1 MERRASSSRAGLAG
15 VIAALVACTLLA
27 ATHRNGGAPTALT
40 GWLATGKAGEPKFY
54 EPPAEAAAQGGI
66 SGANSNP
73 FHSNGANY
81 GTGSAAGP
89 LDGKNVD
96 SSIPMA
102 LMQPKWAAREGREAA
117 SHSLAQP
124 FLVPLEANGLPV
136 ASADVT
142 PLGEYAP
149 KTPQY
154 TNPLAQ
160 FIPNVTY
167 VEDGDDVVGFEG
179 PSDVAE
185 EAAAEEAEE
194 KTGEEPVVSEEKEI
208 NIMKSALRSVEAR
221 KGNVKDLVAK
231 LESAEAREE
240 GVAAA
245 WQRKPQAMA
254 KLHNDLVQENALL
267 KEHRCCALA
276 VRCPIMAH
284 VVRKCLPYIASLTC
298 GYCGPRQVGG
308 AADPPEDCSVPAHGH
323 LQAQPA
329 PDQVLIH

>member
-1 MERRASSSRAGLAG
+1 MFT
-15 VIAALVACTLLA
+15 ALVACTLLA
-27 ATHRNGGAPTALT
+27 ATHNNGSSPTALT
-40 GWLATGKAGEPKFY
+40 GWLATGKAGPPLFY

-66 SGANSNP
+66 SGSNSNP

-81 GTGSAAGP
+81 GTGSASGP
-89 LDGKNVD
+89 LDGKNAD
-96 SSIPMA
+96 TSIPMA

-124 FLVPLEANGLPV
+124 FLVPLEANGMPV

-179 PSDVAE
+179 PADVAE
-185 EAAAEEAEE
+185 EIAEEDAEAAEE
-194 KTGEEPVVSEEKEI
+194 KTGEEPVMSEEKEI
-208 NIMKSALRSVEAR
+208 NLMKSALRSVEAR

-254 KLHNDLVQENALL
+254 KLQNDLVQENALL
-267 KEHRCCALA
+267 QEHRYFI
-276 VRCPIMAH
+276 VRRGCSRC
-284 VVRKCLPYIASLTC
+284 VLFERK
-298 GYCGPRQVGG
+298 
-308 AADPPEDCSVPAHGH
+308 
-323 LQAQPA
+323 
-329 PDQVLIH
+329 